1 MANFK
6 NSIDN
11 LEKTPWAEW
20 ILPSLLLL
28 LSPLF
33 LFPQKSTVWIL
44 FVVPL
49 IFLFLF
55 LKKKITFQ
63 RTMLDWKIL
72 ILSFL
77 VLVSGLVVA
86 DVTISLPKVVG
97 FFFGVFVFYSL
108 VPLFKDKRLLKIGI
122 MAFILGGTTLAVF
135 GIMGMSRHDEPKYIR
150 SLFKFLKSLPS
161 IRFGLPGAE
170 EGFHPNAVGGGLALI
185 LPLCFVLILPYLVRK
200 NGNFRI
206 FQSRWSALF
215 FFSSF
220 MIMASVLVLTQS
232 RSSFAGMFVVS
243 WLLIFV
249 GLRRKKMAAVFVTII
264 MLSALIGLFFL
275 AGSNKLPYTDLESRN
290 KLIGRVTTFWEPA
303 IEQIKQHPVFG
314 MGMNHARTIPQV
326 GNKQG
331 HLHNLIL
338 HTAAELGIPA
348 LIAYMA
354 ILFGTAVMCRKVWR
368 TAKDDWMK
376 NSALGLGCGQ
386 LALFVFGFLDVI
398 PLGAKVGIFFWI
410 SLALISSLSYHSVSI
425 NQRF

>member
-1 MANFK
+1 M
-6 NSIDN
+6 DN
-11 LEKTPWAEW
+11 LKKSSPAEW
-20 ILPSLLLL
+20 ILPSLLFL

-33 LFPQKSTVWIL
+33 FFPQKNTVWIL

-63 RTMLDWKIL
+63 RTMFDWKIL

-77 VLVSGLVVA
+77 VLVSGLIVA

-108 VPLFKDKRLLKIGI
+108 IPLFRDKRLLKIGI
-122 MAFILGGTTLAVF
+122 MAFVFGGFALAVL

-150 SLFKFLKSLPS
+150 FLFDFMNSLPS

-170 EGFHPNAVGGGLALI
+170 EGFHPNAVGGGLTLI
-185 LPLCFVLILPYLVRK
+185 LPVCFVLLLPSRFRK
-200 NGNFRI
+200 GGGFRI
-206 FQSRWSALF
+206 FQSRWWGLF
-215 FFSSF
+215 LFSCF

-249 GLRRKKMAAVFVTII
+249 GLRRKKMAAIFITII
-264 MLSALIGLFFL
+264 MLSTLIGLFLL
-275 AGSNKLPYTDLESRN
+275 AGSKKLPYTDLESRN
-290 KLIGRVTTFWEPA
+290 KLIGRVLTFWVPA
-303 IEQIKQHPVFG
+303 VDEIKQHPVFG
-314 MGMNHARTIPQV
+314 MGMNQARTIPQV
-326 GNKQG
+326 GDKQG
-331 HLHNLIL
+331 HLHNLFL

-354 ILFGTAVMCRKVWR
+354 ILFGVMAMCRKVWR
-368 TAKDDWMK
+368 TAEDDWMR
-376 NSALGLGCGQ
+376 NTALGLGCGQ
-386 LALFVFGFLDVI
+386 LALVVFGILDVI

-410 SLALISSLSYHSVSI
+410 SLALIASLYYHSVSF